1 MSDPSTPSWHRA
13 DIETV
18 LSQRANHPAENIQ
31 LVHGSLFDIK
41 CTNLQCSYVESDNYK
56 DPLVPALELTDEH
69 DISDVKFPLKDIPRK
84 DLPQCP
90 QCQSLLRPAVVWF
103 GEPIPLHATDRIH
116 KWLDAGKVDLMLVV
130 GTSAKV
136 WPAANYIHAARV
148 AGARIATFNVD
159 EPEMDEPIT
168 RMREQDW
175 FFRGDAAAVIPD
187 VLKEVVGVVPELKM
201 A

>member
-1 MSDPSTPSWHRA
+1 M
-13 DIETV
+13 
-18 LSQRANHPAENIQ
+18 LSQRAKHPAQNIQ

-41 CTNLQCSYVESDNYK
+41 CTNPQCTYVDSDNYT
-56 DPLVPALELTDEH
+56 DPLVPALELTEEH
-69 DISDVKFPLKDIPRK
+69 DISDVKVPLKDIPTA

-103 GEPIPLHATDRIH
+103 GEPIPLHATNRIH
-116 KWLDAGKVDLMLVV
+116 KWLDVGKVDLMLVV
-130 GTSAKV
+130 GTSAQV
-136 WPAANYIHAARV
+136 WPAANYIHA
-148 AGARIATFNVD
+148 ARIATFNVD

-168 RMREQDW
+168 RLREQDW
-175 FFRGDAAAVIPD
+175 FFRGDAGAVIPD